1 MSLTLVN
8 RTIVAMLFGVAISSV
23 EPYPYEHDFSL
34 FAASTLAFG
43 LVFAAIR
50 KPRLK
55 LVWMKYGL
63 ITFTCF
69 AVPFTWF
76 WWGAMPAD
84 LWCPPQPP
92 ILQQFIHVD
101 GESAYDAMVSNLFLV
116 LWFVVTAA
124 FAVWHGLIFRDR
136 TC

>member
-1 MSLTLVN
+1 MSLTFVYQ
-8 RTIVAMLFGVAISSV
+8 TIVAMLFGVAISSV
-23 EPYPYEHDFSL
+23 EPYPNEHGLAL
-34 FAASTLAFG
+34 FATSTLAFG

-50 KPRLK
+50 EPRPK

-63 ITFTCF
+63 VTFACF

-76 WWGAMPAD
+76 WWGAMPAG
-84 LWCPPQPP
+84 LWYPPQPP

-116 LWFVVTAA
+116 LWLVATAA
-124 FAVWHGLIFRDR
+124 FAVGHSPIFRGR
-136 TC
+136 AS